1 MPEPTQSRPTRRSA
15 DREKL
20 ITLSAGRKGRRRHNV
35 PAEISSFIGRETELA
50 EVMRLLSANRLLT
63 LTGAGG
69 AGKTRL
75 ALAAAAEL
83 VGAVDDGPWIVD
95 LSPLIHPSLV
105 PQAVAATLDVQEQ
118 PGRPLSVTLA
128 RVIGDRSVLL
138 VLDNCEHVLDAC
150 TVLAE
155 ALLQACSELRVLAT
169 SREALGITGEVAWP
183 VPPLTLP
190 ERRRRIDLDDLLGYE
205 SIQLFVERV
214 VAVKPSF
221 TLTRANAGSVV
232 QITERLDGLPLAL
245 ELAAARAKLLS
256 VQEIAARLDRSLQIL
271 DGGTKGAIARHRTMP
286 ATIDW
291 SHDLLSADERR
302 LFRRLSVFAGGFT
315 LPAAESVCSH
325 TGLGADAVL
334 PLLSQLVDK
343 SLIVPRESAGATR
356 YRMLETIRQYAGDQL
371 RGSKDQEHI
380 KRRHAEFC
388 LALAE
393 QAEQQFLGSDQSASL
408 RRLEVEHDN
417 IRAALAW
424 SVEEAGDADIGT
436 RLAACLWAFWFTHG
450 YLSEG
455 TRWLTTAACT
465 PGCSPQAMAKALNGA
480 AMLAGFQE
488 SYDEA
493 KAYGESSLALYRE
506 LGDPAGTAS
515 ALVVLGTVGI
525 VGMRSDIDVEALL
538 DEAIAL
544 RPRLGD
550 RRAVSHILD
559 LEGVVA
565 LTGGNAERAIGLW
578 QESLEIS
585 QATGD
590 AYGEAWSLGNLGL
603 LAVRLAD
610 VGRADDLL
618 RAGLRLS
625 LELDYKLIVQYCL
638 MGLGA
643 LAAAGEPTR
652 AARLWGTAE
661 AMSEAFGTQLTR
673 AGRAL
678 IDYERQVVA
687 ARQRVDEAVWAAAW
701 AAGRAMDPGRA
712 ADPTDDEAR
721 PEPTAAAA
729 LPGGLSARE
738 VEVLRLVAE
747 GLTNAD
753 VARSLFLSTRT
764 VDWHLSSIYT
774 KLGFHSRTEATRFA
788 VTHQLV

>member
-1 MPEPTQSRPTRRSA
+1 
-15 DREKL
+15 
-20 ITLSAGRKGRRRHNV
+20 
-35 PAEISSFIGRETELA
+35 
-50 EVMRLLSANRLLT
+50 MRLLSANRLLT
-63 LTGAGG
+63 LTGTGG

-83 VGAVDDGPWIVD
+83 VGAFDDGPWIVD

-105 PQAVAATLDVQEQ
+105 PQALAATLDVREQ
-118 PGRPLSVTLA
+118 PGRPPSVTVS
-128 RVIGDRSVLL
+128 RVIGDRSVLV

-150 TVLAE
+150 TGLAE
-155 ALLQACSELRVLAT
+155 ALLQACAELRILAT
-169 SREALGITGEVAWP
+169 SREAMGITGEVAWP
-183 VPPLTLP
+183 VPPLSLP
-190 ERRRRIDLDDLLGYE
+190 EHRRQLDLDELLGYE
-205 SIQLFVERV
+205 SVQLFVERV
-214 VAVKPSF
+214 IAVKPSF
-221 TLTRANAGSVV
+221 RLTVENAESVV
-232 QITERLDGLPLAL
+232 QITERLDGLPLGL
-245 ELAAARAKLLS
+245 ELAAARARLLS
-256 VQEIAARLDRSLQIL
+256 VQEIAARLDSSLQIL
-271 DGGTKGAIARHRTMP
+271 DGGTKVAVARHRTMS
-286 ATIDW
+286 ATIEW

-325 TGLGADAVL
+325 TGLGADEVL

-343 SLIVPRESAGATR
+343 SLVVPRESAGATR
-356 YRMLETIRQYAGDQL
+356 YRMLEAVRQYAGGQL

-380 KRRHAEFC
+380 KRRHAKFC
-388 LALAE
+388 LTLAE

-424 SVEEAGDADIGT
+424 STEEGGDADVGA
-436 RLAACLWAFWFTHG
+436 RLAGSLWPFWFTRG
-450 YLSEG
+450 FLSEG
-455 TRWLTTAACT
+455 TRWLTTTARS
-465 PGCSPQAMAKALNGA
+465 PGCSAQPRAKALNGA

-493 KAYGESSLALYRE
+493 KACGEQSLAIYRE

-515 ALVVLGTVGI
+515 ALVVLGTVGM
-525 VGMRSDIDVEALL
+525 VGMRSDIDVVALL
-538 DEAIAL
+538 AEAQAL
-544 RPRLGD
+544 RPRLED
-550 RRAVSHILD
+550 RRVISHILD

-565 LTGGNAERAIGLW
+565 LTGGDQERAVRLW

-585 QATGD
+585 REVGD
-590 AYGEAWSLGNLGL
+590 AYGEAVSLGNLGL

-625 LELDYKLIVQYCL
+625 LELDYKLIIQYCL

-643 LAAAGEPTR
+643 LAATSEPAR
-652 AARLWGTAE
+652 AARLWSTAE

-678 IDYERQVVA
+678 IDYEEQVA
-687 ARQRVDEAVWAAAW
+687 TARQRVDEAAWTRAW
-701 AAGRAMDPGRA
+701 AAGRAIGPGRA
-712 ADPTDDEAR
+712 ADLPDDEAR
-721 PEPTAAAA
+721 PEPPAAAA

-738 VEVLRLVAE
+738 IEVLRLVAS

-774 KLGFHSRTEATRFA
+774 KLGVHSRTEATRFA